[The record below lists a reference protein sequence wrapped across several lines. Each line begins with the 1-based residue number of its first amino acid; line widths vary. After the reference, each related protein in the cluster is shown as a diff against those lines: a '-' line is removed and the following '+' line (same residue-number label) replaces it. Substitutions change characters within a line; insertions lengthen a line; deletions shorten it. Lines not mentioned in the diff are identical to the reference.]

1 MFPEFFRIGSFPLH
15 SYGLM
20 LAIAFGCGLWL
31 SSKRGPRRGISGDDI
46 TSIATA
52 SLLLGLAGG
61 RVAYVATHWREFEG
75 RLLDIISPIQSDGTI
90 GIAGLV
96 LLGGV
101 VAGFA
106 GAYWMARKRGAAF
119 LNVTDIMIPS
129 LALGIGFGRI
139 GCFLNGCCFG
149 LPSTLPWSVV
159 FPESCSAGSVFPHQ
173 HIHPTQ
179 LYETMA
185 MVVLFVFLLW
195 RDRVPLAQG
204 ALTGWFLVLYGVW
217 RYFVEGL
224 RWYEEGM
231 VYGALGE
238 HRVTFSRIISAA
250 MIIIGLYL
258 IRRRPSDPSSPPEH
272 VH

>member
-1 MFPEFFRIGSFPLH
+1 
-15 SYGLM
+15 M
-20 LAIAFGCGLWL
+20 LAIAFGLGIWL
-31 SSKRGPRRGISGDDI
+31 SSKRAPRRGVEGAAISDI
-46 TSIATA
+46 SVAA
-52 SLLLGLAGG
+52 LLFGLGGG
-61 RVAYVATHWREFEG
+61 RIAYVFTHWHEFEG

-101 VAGFA
+101 IAGFG

-119 LNVTDIMIPS
+119 LTVTDIMIPS
-129 LALGIGFGRI
+129 LALGIAFGRI

-149 LPSTLPWSVV
+149 LPSNLPWAVV
-159 FPESCSAGSVFPHQ
+159 FPESCSAGSVYPHQ

-179 LYETMA
+179 LYETLA
-185 MVVLFVFLLW
+185 MVVLFFFLLW
-195 RDRVPLAQG
+195 RDRAELAQG
-204 ALTGWFLVLYGVW
+204 ALTGWFLMLYGIW

-224 RWYEEGM
+224 RWYEQGM

-238 HRVTFSRIISAA
+238 HRVTFSRIISAV
-250 MIIIGLYL
+250 MIVIGIYL
-258 IRRRPSDPSSPPEH
+258 IRRRPKEQAPAAD